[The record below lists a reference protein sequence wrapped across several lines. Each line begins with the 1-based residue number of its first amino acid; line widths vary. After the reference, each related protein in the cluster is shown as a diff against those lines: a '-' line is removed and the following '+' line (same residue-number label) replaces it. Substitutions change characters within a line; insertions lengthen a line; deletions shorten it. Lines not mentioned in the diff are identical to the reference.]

1 MGAVHGGSRTES
13 GRKREITVPSSE
25 IHRRLTRFALRL
37 VPELFAGNDTAALSE
52 QYCRLPDLAMTGD
65 PEAQRFLFERD
76 GIQFHYLPDAPLEN
90 LYRHYRAET
99 DGRLK
104 RSRPFVNPHYEAALA
119 GLTHYLTLIPELLR
133 TNRIADAMKTTGVL
147 LHVLQD
153 NSFGIHT
160 LEGPGGTDVFF
171 FDRLKLWEKSPFET
185 LCRLDC
191 SSTPPILPRSPVS
204 LGNSPEE
211 AALRIYRHWC
221 DAIRLGRTSCVKVLL
236 AGDADISPMT
246 AASVLLCADVLQTIL
261 ELSRCRQKKAA
272 PLPLNEFEPYEPPG
286 RGMETDSGQSLAFPV
301 MTEEHLLYR
310 FPAGIF
316 TLLSAE
322 LSLPGDGF
330 CLFELVN
337 NGTVVQSGKV
347 KSGQPV
353 KLELEFPRNECGF
366 RFYAEQDAV
375 GIMLKYP
382 EVHRA
387 VGRTCSPP
395 RR

>member
-1 MGAVHGGSRTES
+1 MNRNRPILALLLLFTAAAPAAVVFDFRVTDRPVAVGADGRELAPLTAGNLNIRPEAGLHGGALQCDRGLLVYPGGVVPAER
-13 GRKREITVPSSE
+13 GTV
-25 IHRRLTRFALRL
+25 
-37 VPELFAGNDTAALSE
+37 
-52 QYCRLPDLAMTGD
+52 
-65 PEAQRFLFERD
+65 EAWV
-76 GIQFHYLPDAPLEN
+76 APLES
-90 LYRHYRAET
+90 
-99 DGRLK
+99 G
-104 RSRPFVNPHYEAALA
+104 
-119 GLTHYLTLIPELLR
+119 
-133 TNRIADAMKTTGVL
+133 TG
-147 LHVLQD
+147 
-153 NSFGIHT
+153 NGFY
-160 LEGPGGTDVFF
+160 FF
-171 FDRLKLWEKSPFET
+171 T
-185 LCRLDC
+185 
-191 SSTPPILPRSPVS
+191 
-204 LGNSPEE
+204 
-211 AALRIYRHWC
+211 
-221 DAIRLGRTSCVKVLL
+221 
-236 AGDADISPMT
+236 GDADEWGPEGMPRLWFWEGRPRFDVDPGPRLIAERLPAGSAWRPGLWT
-246 AASVLLCADVLQTIL
+246 HLAATYDRSGMVELYVNGRLLTRKSVTPWTP
-261 ELSRCRQKKAA
+261 S
-272 PLPLNEFEPYEPPG
+272 PG